1 MSLKV
6 KLIIIFV
13 LFILMIISYLLA
25 KKYKNKKILISTYVL
40 FGFLTIMII
49 YLLLGLIIVGGF
61 WHHFKIML

>member
-61 WHHFKIML
+61 

>member
-1 MSLKV
+1 MNLKV

-25 KKYKNKKILISTYVL
+25 RKYKNKKILISTYIL
-40 FGFLTIMII
+40 FGLLIIMII

-61 WHHFKIML
+61 

>member
-1 MSLKV
+1 MSSKV

-40 FGFLTIMII
+40 FGFLIIMII

-61 WHHFKIML
+61 